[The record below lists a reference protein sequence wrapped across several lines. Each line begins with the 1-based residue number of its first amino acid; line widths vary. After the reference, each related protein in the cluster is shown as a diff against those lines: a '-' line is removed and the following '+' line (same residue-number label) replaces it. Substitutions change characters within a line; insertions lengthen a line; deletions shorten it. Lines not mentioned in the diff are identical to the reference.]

1 MPESAL
7 QTLVIFFK
15 KRNKL
20 ELIQRLIVSLDLKKV
35 DAFPLINLCL
45 ELHFFKAL
53 IYICTIYCQDFM
65 TPLIKIFNLYEK
77 ARKSEEKDSRDYG
90 LRSFKSSI
98 SL

>member
-1 MPESAL
+1 MPELAL
-7 QTLVIFFK
+7 QSTVNFFK
-15 KRNKL
+15 NRNKL

-65 TPLIKIFNLYEK
+65 TPLIKIFSLYEATK
-77 ARKSEEKDSRDYG
+77 KSEDKESRDYG
-90 LRSFKSSI
+90 LRYRKYFI
-98 SL
+98 